1 MSEPVSERKQDSSS
15 QTTPVEDESD
25 PPEGSEEA
33 VESCRTNMPKGKG
46 GRLLGFWR
54 GHGLGQVGAG
64 SVMETD
70 LGSRAL
76 GTGGAQAPSLGA
88 SLCSTRHPQSLFC
101 PPFQTK
107 APHPAQMTS

>member
-15 QTTPVEDESD
+15 QTTPMEDESD

-33 VESCRTNMPKGKG
+33 VESRTNMPKGKG

-64 SVMETD
+64 SVMEAD

-76 GTGGAQAPSLGA
+76 GTGRAQAPSLGA
-88 SLCSTRHPQSLFC
+88 SLCSTQHRQSLF
-101 PPFQTK
+101 
-107 APHPAQMTS
+107 